1 MEGCP
6 MLPIKDC
13 TGCSACAHVCPK
25 GCISMIANEHGFL
38 YPQINNDIC
47 VKCGAC
53 KKNCPVLNKTATE
66 KTEEIISYA
75 AKTTDETIRKYSS
88 SGGIFSAIAKKVL
101 ENNGVV
107 YGAAFDD
114 KFVVKHIS
122 VSSLDDLD
130 LLRRSKYVQS
140 DLNNSFVSVKNN
152 LTDGKTVLFTGTP
165 CQIEGLL
172 AYLKK
177 PYDNLI
183 TMDFVCHGVPSPK
196 VWEYYK
202 TILQKQY
209 KSAINDVNFRDK
221 TLGWKNYSLRI
232 EFENSNVYCNSFRN
246 DPYMNAFLAN
256 MDLRESCYTCKF
268 KSVNHKS
275 DITVADYWGI
285 DRIMPETDDDK
296 GISLV
301 IINTAKGVS
310 LHTEIERNLTLI
322 KTDVERTFQYNPC
335 IIKPVKKHNFS
346 EYFLNNY
353 NKGNF
358 SKTVNNCLNP
368 SYITRL
374 KRKFFQ
380 IKNGDT

>member
-1 MEGCP
+1 

-47 VKCGAC
+47 VECGAC

-66 KTEEIISYA
+66 KSEEIISYA
-75 AKTTDETIRKYSS
+75 AKTTDETIRKCSS
-88 SGGIFSAIAKKVL
+88 SGGIFSAIAKKVI
-101 ENNGVV
+101 ENNGIV
-107 YGAAFDD
+107 YGAAFDG

-152 LTDGKTVLFTGTP
+152 LTEGKTVLFTGTP
-165 CQIEGLL
+165 CQVEGLL

-183 TMDFVCHGVPSPK
+183 TMDFVCHGVPSPN

-202 TILQKQY
+202 TYLQKQY
-209 KSAINDVNFRDK
+209 KSAITDVNFRDK
-221 TLGWKNYSLRI
+221 TLGWKNSSIRI
-232 EFENSNVYCNSFRN
+232 EFENSNVYCNLFRN

-285 DRIMPETDDDK
+285 DKTNPEIDDDK
-296 GISLV
+296 GLSLV
-301 IINTAKGVS
+301 LINSDKGAS
-310 LHTEIERNLTLI
+310 LLNVIESSLTLT
-322 KTDVERTFQYNPC
+322 KTDVEKTFQYNPC
-335 IIKPVKKHNFS
+335 IIKPAKKHSFS
-346 EYFLNNY
+346 QYFLNNY
-353 NKGNF
+353 RKGDF
-358 SKTVNNCLNP
+358 AKVVDSCLNP

-380 IKNGDT
+380 RKTEMLK